1 MGWSNKGPLT
11 EFRKLFTKL
20 NPERQQRLI
29 NLNMIHLGFYIKMNI
44 FWKKCTASN
53 LLLRKMQKF
62 STVFDFLESMKTDVV
77 LSQRILGCLPH
88 QIHQIYLA
96 ERESA

>member
-1 MGWSNKGPLT
+1 MTYFHSLMGWGNKGPLT

-20 NPERQQRLI
+20 DSERQQRLI
-29 NLNMIHLGFYIKMNI
+29 NLNMIHLGFYVRMNI

-62 STVFDFLESMKTDVV
+62 STIYAFLDNLKVDVA
-77 LSQRILGCLPH
+77 LS
-88 QIHQIYLA
+88 
-96 ERESA
+96 